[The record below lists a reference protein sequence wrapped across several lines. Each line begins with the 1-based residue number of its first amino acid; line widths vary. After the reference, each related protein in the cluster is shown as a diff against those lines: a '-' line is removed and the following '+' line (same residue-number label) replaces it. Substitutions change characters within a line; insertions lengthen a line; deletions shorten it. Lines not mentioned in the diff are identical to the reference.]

1 MVRGFERGQRD
12 TGINDLSQTTQEQEM
27 VVVGLQ
33 EMKDSL
39 QKKENELKEYE
50 AIEDKDSRT
59 NVKLKNLKNI

>member
-39 QKKENELKEYE
+39 QKKEKM
-50 AIEDKDSRT
+50 
-59 NVKLKNLKNI
+59 